1 VSAPIV
7 RAARR
12 SCAFG
17 DIDALGVLD
26 IPNEADAP
34 LPLMIN
40 STGAV
45 KLRLKPLVSPEDLD
59 EAARK
64 TPSYRPPGQ

>member
-1 VSAPIV
+1 
-7 RAARR
+7 
-12 SCAFG
+12 
-17 DIDALGVLD
+17 LD